1 MEETHTGMP
10 LTGSSGARISGV
22 SGPMCAERTY
32 VEGGSAGLVG
42 AKRAG
47 LGAVD
52 LSGADLREMD
62 LETTDLTDC

>member
-1 MEETHTGMP
+1 
-10 LTGSSGARISGV
+10 
-22 SGPMCAERTY
+22 MCAERTC

-62 LETTDLTDC
+62 LETTDLTNC

>member
-1 MEETHTGMP
+1 MP
-10 LTGSSGARISGV
+10 LTVSSGARISGV
-22 SGPMCAERTY
+22 SGPMRTC

-62 LETTDLTDC
+62 LETTDLTNC